1 MSGEQQQAQAP
12 QANDPVVNI
21 QFRVSGLNQVLG
33 LIATADYQLRNAI
46 ITDLQAQAKAQ
57 LEGQAAADSAATE
70 AQA

>member
-1 MSGEQQQAQAP
+1 MSGEQQAQAQQ

-57 LEGQAAADSAATE
+57 LEGQAAAAAE
-70 AQA
+70 AQAQA

>member
-1 MSGEQQQAQAP
+1 MSGEQQAQVQQ

-46 ITDLQAQAKAQ
+46 ISDLQAQAKAQ
-57 LEGQAAADSAATE
+57 LEGQAAEAAPE